1 MAKNNNQNKAR
12 QNHSAGQFQKQRN
25 TEEFSQELGQEQSAQ
40 LSNLTQGNK
49 KHKK

>member
-12 QNHSAGQFQKQRN
+12 QNHSVGQFQKQRN
-25 TEEFSQELGQEQSAQ
+25 TEEFSQELGQQEAQQSTP
-40 LSNLTQGNK
+40 SQGNK